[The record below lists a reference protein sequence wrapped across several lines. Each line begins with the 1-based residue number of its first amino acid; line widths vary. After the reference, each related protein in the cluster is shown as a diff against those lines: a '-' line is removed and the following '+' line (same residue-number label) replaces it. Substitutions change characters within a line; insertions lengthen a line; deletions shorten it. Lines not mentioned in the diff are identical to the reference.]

1 MECPYRVH
9 QLETDEGRLV
19 WAVIERCGA
28 QVRTLRHIVCGLD
41 FTAVLALAGAMGVP
55 TGLLSSVL
63 PTVEAVIV
71 EAYRDEWSENSESDV
86 T

>member
-55 TGLLSSVL
+55 TRLLSSVL

-71 EAYRDEWSENSESDV
+71 EAYRDATGWEGD
-86 T
+86 TD